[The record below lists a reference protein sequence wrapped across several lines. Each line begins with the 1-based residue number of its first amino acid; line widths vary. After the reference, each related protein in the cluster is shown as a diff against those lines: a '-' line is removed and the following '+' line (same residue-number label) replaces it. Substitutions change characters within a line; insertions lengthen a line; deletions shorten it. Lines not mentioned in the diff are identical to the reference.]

1 MKRSLRVGFS
11 FGLTSGIITTLGLM
25 VGLFSGTGSQLVVI
39 GGIITISVADA
50 FSDSLSIHISQEFE
64 NDNSHKEI
72 WESTFS
78 TFVCKFVFSAL
89 FILPVLLFDLKTAII
104 ISVLIGFYLIFLVS
118 LVIARQRKVE
128 AWKVISEHLLI
139 MAIVILFTYYI
150 GYWISLAFN

>member
-64 NDNSHKEI
+64 NHISHKEI

-78 TFVCKFVFSAL
+78 TFICKFIFSAL
-89 FILPVLLFDLKTAII
+89 FIIP
-104 ISVLIGFYLIFLVS
+104 
-118 LVIARQRKVE
+118 VIARQRKVE
-128 AWKVISEHLLI
+128 AWKVISEHLII

-150 GYWISLAFN
+150 GYFISSAFS